1 MPAPDTPLYYT
12 LVDVFSP
19 RPYGG
24 NSLAVFEDAR
34 GLTAEQMLRITQ
46 ELRHFETIFLEP
58 PRPDG
63 AVPARVFDLIEELPF
78 AGHPIIGAAGV
89 LHRSASVRG
98 ETVRRFALG
107 ERIVEVRTDGDG
119 SEGGTVTGTLDQ
131 GRPDFG
137 LDAPKRSTIAK
148 ALSLTEDDL
157 DPALPLDVV
166 GTGLRYLVVPVR
178 AGVLAGA
185 RIATD
190 LGPLLAPIRADYAVL
205 LDDEG
210 LEVRHWVND
219 GSLEDVATGS
229 AAGCIGAYRL
239 RHGRAAPGAT
249 FALAQGGHAG
259 RPSTLRVTPHG
270 RPGDI
275 ERVEVGGDVAFVGT
289 GALDVLP

>member
-1 MPAPDTPLYYT
+1 MPVHHTPLRYA

-46 ELRHFETIFLEP
+46 ELRYFETIFLEP

-63 AVPARVFDLIEELPF
+63 AVPARVFDLVEELPF

-89 LHRSASVRG
+89 LHRSAGACG
-98 ETVRRFALG
+98 ETIRRFALG
-107 ERIVEVRTDGDG
+107 KRIVEVCTDGDG
-119 SEGGTVTGTLDQ
+119 TAGGSVTGTLDQ

-137 LDAPKRSTIAK
+137 SDAPDRDAIA
-148 ALSLTEDDL
+148 ASLSLGMDDL
-157 DPALPLDVV
+157 DPDLPPQVV
-166 GTGLRYLVVPVR
+166 STGLCYLVVPVR
-178 AGVLAGA
+178 DGVLGRA
-185 RIATD
+185 RIASD
-190 LGPLLAPIRADYAVL
+190 LGPLLAPIGANYAIL
-205 LDDEG
+205 LDDAG
-210 LEVRHWVND
+210 PEVRHWVND

-249 FALAQGGHAG
+249 FALAQGRYAG

-270 RPGDI
+270 RPGDV